1 MTRQA
6 KITRKT
12 KETDIA
18 VSLNLD
24 GKGEGS
30 ISTGIGFFDHL
41 LESLQKHSGFSLQ
54 IQARGDLHVD
64 GHHTVED
71 VGIALGQALDQ
82 ALGDRTGIARFGHA
96 YCPLDESLARAVVDI
111 SGRGFISYE
120 CPLPLG
126 AIGAFQGEL
135 FEEFLRAFAM
145 NAKITLHVTLLT
157 GKNQHHALE
166 AMTKALARAL
176 RMAAALDSGQA
187 GVPSTKGTLV

>member
-1 MTRQA
+1 MSRQA
-6 KITRKT
+6 NISRKT
-12 KETDIA
+12 KETDIT
-18 VSLNLD
+18 VSLDID
-24 GKGEGS
+24 GKGSSE

-41 LESLQKHSGFSLQ
+41 LESLQKHSGFALR
-54 IQARGDLHVD
+54 IAAKGDLHID

-71 VGIALGQALDQ
+71 VGIVLGQAFDQ
-82 ALGDRTGIARFGHA
+82 ALGDRNGIVRFGHA

-111 SGRGFISYE
+111 SGRGFLNYE

-126 AIGAFQGEL
+126 LVGEFQGGL

-176 RMAAALDSGQA
+176 RMAASIDSGQA